1 MRWEVFNQKGELAMT
16 MEGTG
21 MFQRRTPGAR

>member
-1 MRWEVFNQKGELAMT
+1 VFNQKGELAMT